1 MRHRVAV
8 IALTALVLV
17 VCRAA
22 VAPAQEAA
30 RPTVSLSIDDWGTIV
45 DPVGDCTITSA
56 AGALTIKV
64 PGAYHDLWPGRGKV
78 NAPLVLQDVE
88 GDFTIEVLVKDVT
101 KAEADT
107 VLPDLASKASFH
119 AASLVIW
126 QDAKNFVRF
135 DRTDMHHRDRS
146 VNACY
151 LHIFAG
157 GERTVELAP
166 TVPDRPTNL
175 RLARKGERL
184 TASYSQNG
192 GGSWTSLPE
201 QRIALADKVK
211 AGVSALNTTS
221 RENVVTFADLK
232 ITK

>member
-56 AGALTIKV
+56 SGALTMQV
-64 PGAYHDLWPGRGKV
+64 PGADRDSSPVRGKV
-78 NAPLVLQDVE
+78 NAALVLQEVE

-101 KAEADT
+101 KGEADT

-119 AASLVIW
+119 AGSLVIW

-151 LHIFAG
+151 LHLF
-157 GERTVELAP
+157 
-166 TVPDRPTNL
+166 
-175 RLARKGERL
+175 
-184 TASYSQNG
+184 
-192 GGSWTSLPE
+192 
-201 QRIALADKVK
+201 
-211 AGVSALNTTS
+211 
-221 RENVVTFADLK
+221 
-232 ITK
+232 